1 MSDEIKEPA
10 AEYSKHYTYADYLNF
25 TFEEMVEIIKG
36 KLVKMSPAPKRIHQD
51 LSGRLFLQIG
61 SYLKNKKCK
70 VYHAPFD
77 VVLPLPNKTILQS
90 DRIVQPD
97 ISVICNPEILDEK
110 GCHGVPDW
118 IIEILSP
125 GSQKHDIQVKYDLY
139 EEAGVG
145 EYWITDPIN
154 ECIEVF
160 VLQNGK
166 YQRIG
171 TYFKDDMVQSHTLK
185 ELSIDLNEI
194 FIDENKSNV

>member
-1 MSDEIKEPA
+1 MSDEVKEPP

-36 KLVKMSPAPKRIHQD
+36 KLVRMSPAPKRIHQKV
-51 LSGRLFLQIG
+51 LTQLGTIISNHLW
-61 SYLKNKKCK
+61 KKKCQ
-70 VYHAPFD
+70 VYFAPFD
-77 VVLPLPNKTILQS
+77 VVLPLPNKSILQS

-97 ISVICNPEILDEK
+97 ITVICNTEILDER

-154 ECIEVF
+154 ECIEIF

-171 TYFKDDMVQSHTLK
+171 TYFKGDIVQSHTLK
-185 ELSIDLNEI
+185 ELHINLNEI
-194 FIDENKSNV
+194 FYEDGM